1 MTSRRP
7 ELVPR
12 AVRQAVEDTVGGW
25 GLYTK
30 GQIADLFRNEGF
42 ARDENYVGPGGE
54 RKQMAGS
61 FHAAIDFSSASDV
74 DRYLR
79 VVEQILDDH
88 DTDSERATRDRLI
101 RVMGRSGID
110 LDERGRLKLTAP
122 RSLGSLALDEV
133 PRESDIRLHLSRLER
148 LEQEPEEMIGA
159 AKELVEATVKHVLLE
174 LEGEIPENDDM
185 PALTKRALAKLNLHP
200 TAIAPTKKGAEIM
213 VRILGGQAQTA
224 PGLAELRNLGYGTGH
239 GQGRRIKGL
248 KRRHAELAARSA
260 TTFAAFVLDTLHD
273 EDAPWRKDGLGG
285 PRPQPKD

>member
-42 ARDENYVGPGGE
+42 ARDENYVGAGGE

-61 FHAAIDFSSASDV
+61 FHAAIDFSSASEV

-79 VVEQILDDH
+79 VVEQVLDDH

-101 RVMGRSGID
+101 RVMRRSGID

-122 RSLGSLALDEV
+122 RSLG
-133 PRESDIRLHLSRLER
+133 
-148 LEQEPEEMIGA
+148 
-159 AKELVEATVKHVLLE
+159 
-174 LEGEIPENDDM
+174 
-185 PALTKRALAKLNLHP
+185 
-200 TAIAPTKKGAEIM
+200 
-213 VRILGGQAQTA
+213 
-224 PGLAELRNLGYGTGH
+224 
-239 GQGRRIKGL
+239 
-248 KRRHAELAARSA
+248 
-260 TTFAAFVLDTLHD
+260 
-273 EDAPWRKDGLGG
+273 
-285 PRPQPKD
+285 